1 MNKVLGFKNAL
12 QASECYSP
20 TSSQTR
26 VLVVQAS
33 VVAYL
38 QDLLSSFF
46 FYELLS
52 TRKQKKYHQQATYE
66 DKISTFPQSSAVL
79 VFQEIDCLNAIVTTR
94 SAYDE
99 PLDVCPRE
107 T

>member
-1 MNKVLGFKNAL
+1 MPFKP
-12 QASECYSP
+12 QSRYSP
-20 TSSQTR
+20 TSSQAR
-26 VLVVQAS
+26 VLVIQAS

-38 QDLLSSFF
+38 QDSPLKSFS
-46 FYELLS
+46 YELLNA
-52 TRKQKKYHQQATYE
+52 RKQKKYYQRATYK
-66 DKISTFPQSSAVL
+66 DKISTFPQPSTAL

-99 PLDVCPRE
+99 PLEVCPRG